1 MPTAAPVASLPMY
14 DWPEVRWA
22 TDALWSAVA
31 ERLRDAGIPAPD
43 ALDRSRDVEA
53 VWRDP
58 RLVLSQTCGFPYAT
72 RLIDSVSYVATPV
85 YGVEGC
91 EGPLYSS
98 AIVAR
103 RDETEA
109 ALAEFAGR
117 RVAFN
122 ARNSLSGHV
131 ALVAAMR
138 EGDLS
143 PDMFDWIET
152 GGHRASTSAVAAGD
166 ADLAAVDAVCW
177 TLARRFD
184 AEAVSGLHVVG
195 QTPLR
200 PALPFIT
207 SAKWSEGE
215 VRTVGTALADALAD
229 PETKDVRAALL
240 LTGVEVLAPAHYRPL
255 ASLIS
260 G

>member
-1 MPTAAPVASLPMY
+1 MY

-22 TDALWSAVA
+22 HDALWSAVA

-58 RLVLSQTCGFPYAT
+58 GLVLSQTCGFPYAT
-72 RLIDSVSYVATPV
+72 RLIDAVSYVATPV

-91 EGPLYSS
+91 EGPHYSS

-103 RDETEA
+103 RDEREA
-109 ALAEFAGR
+109 ALAELAGR

-122 ARNSLSGHV
+122 ARDSFSGHV
-131 ALVAAMR
+131 VLVAAMR
-138 EGDLS
+138 EGGVS
-143 PDMFDWIET
+143 PEAFDWIET
-152 GGHRASTSAVAAGD
+152 GSHRASIGAVAGGA

-177 TLARRFD
+177 ALAKRFD
-184 AEAVSGLHVVG
+184 AEAMSGLHAVG

-200 PALPFIT
+200 PAVPFIT
-207 SAKWSEGE
+207 SARRSEGE
-215 VRTVGTALADALAD
+215 ARAIRVALADALAD
-229 PETKDVRAALL
+229 PETKDARAALL
-240 LTGVEVLAPAHYRPL
+240 LTGVEVLAPAQYRPL
-255 ASLIS
+255 ASLIT